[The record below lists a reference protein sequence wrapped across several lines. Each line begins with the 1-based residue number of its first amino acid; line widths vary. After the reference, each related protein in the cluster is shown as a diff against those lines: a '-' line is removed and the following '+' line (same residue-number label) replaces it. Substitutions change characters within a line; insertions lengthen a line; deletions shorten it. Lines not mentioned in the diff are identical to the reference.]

1 MSSLP
6 FTTAQFLD
14 VFRRYNESVWPGQ
27 WLLNLLA
34 IVAVGAALA
43 GGRSA
48 SKIAT
53 GIVAALWIWMG
64 AVYHLTFFRA
74 INPAALAF
82 GSLFIIE
89 GLLIAWFGVVRS
101 SVRFDQRPNSAT
113 PVGLALIAYAL
124 VVYPLVGY
132 ALGHRYPSSP
142 TFGVPCP
149 TTIFTLGVLLLAP
162 PPRLRV
168 LIVIPVLWGVVG
180 FTAAVKL
187 GMWEDYGLLIAAVL
201 ATAVVFGQRSGPHEI
216 ATDQRAVAAA
226 AG

>member
-1 MSSLP
+1 MLSLP
-6 FTTAQFLD
+6 FTFAQFLD
-14 VFRRYNESVWPGQ
+14 VFRRYNESVWPAQ

-34 IVAVGAALA
+34 IIAVGAALA
-43 GGRSA
+43 GGRTA

-53 GIVAALWIWMG
+53 GIVATLWVWMG
-64 AVYHLTFFRA
+64 AVYHLTFFRT

-113 PVGLALIAYAL
+113 PVALALIVYGL
-124 VVYPLVGY
+124 VVYPLIGF
-132 ALGHRYPSSP
+132 ALGHRYPSGP

-149 TTIFTLGVLLLAP
+149 TTIFTIGVMLLAQ
-162 PPRLRV
+162 PPRTRS
-168 LIVIPVLWGVVG
+168 LIVIPALWGVVG
-180 FTAAVKL
+180 FTAALTL

-201 ATAVVFGQRSGPHEI
+201 ATSLVFGQRSRPREI
-216 ATDQRAVAAA
+216 TTDQPAVATAA
-226 AG
+226 R